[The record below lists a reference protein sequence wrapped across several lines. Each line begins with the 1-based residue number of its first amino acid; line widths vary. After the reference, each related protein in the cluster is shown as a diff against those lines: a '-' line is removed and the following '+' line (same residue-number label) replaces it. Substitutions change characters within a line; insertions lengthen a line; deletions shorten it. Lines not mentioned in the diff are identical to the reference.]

1 MVLELIIKAIN
12 EKKGEDILAID
23 VSKSSPICDYFVVC
37 SATNERQMLSI
48 ASSIDEELAKSNYN
62 IKKIDG
68 KGSKWIVVDASA
80 IIVHIFSKDE
90 RESYNLE
97 KLWSP
102 FPKVDISE
110 YLK

>member
-1 MVLELIIKAIN
+1 MLELIIKAISD
-12 EKKGEDILAID
+12 KKGEDIIAID

-37 SATNERQMLSI
+37 SASNERQMITIANAIDDELSKN
-48 ASSIDEELAKSNYN
+48 DYD

-68 KGSKWIVVDASA
+68 KGSKWIVVDAREVV
-80 IIVHIFSKDE
+80 IHIFAKEE
-90 RESYNLE
+90 RENYNLE

-102 FPKVDISE
+102 FPQVDISE

>member
-1 MVLELIIKAIN
+1 MLELIIKAISD
-12 EKKGEDILAID
+12 KKGEDIIAID

-37 SATNERQMLSI
+37 SASNERQMITI
-48 ASSIDEELAKSNYN
+48 ANSIDEELSKNDYD

-68 KGSKWIVVDASA
+68 KGSKWIVVDAREVV
-80 IIVHIFSKDE
+80 IHIFAKEE
-90 RESYNLE
+90 RENYNLE

-102 FPKVDISE
+102 FPQVDISE

>member
-1 MVLELIIKAIN
+1 MLELIIKAIYD
-12 EKKGEDILAID
+12 KKGEDIIAID

-37 SATNERQMLSI
+37 SASNERQMVTI
-48 ASSIDEELAKSNYN
+48 ANSIDEELSKNNYD

-68 KGSKWIVVDASA
+68 KGSKWIVVDAKEVV
-80 IIVHIFSKDE
+80 IHIFSKEE
-90 RESYNLE
+90 RENYNLE

-102 FPKVDISE
+102 FPQVDISE

>member
-1 MVLELIIKAIN
+1 MLELIIKALSD
-12 EKKGEDILAID
+12 KKGEDIIAID

-37 SATNERQMLSI
+37 SASNERQMITI
-48 ASSIDEELAKSNYN
+48 ANSIDEELSKNDYD

-68 KGSKWIVVDASA
+68 KGSKWIVVDAREVV
-80 IIVHIFSKDE
+80 IHIFAKEE
-90 RESYNLE
+90 RENYNLE

-102 FPKVDISE
+102 FPQVDISE

>member
-1 MVLELIIKAIN
+1 MVLELVIKALN
-12 EKKGEDILAID
+12 EKKAEDIIAID

-37 SATNERQMLSI
+37 SATNERQMMSL
-48 ASSIDEELAKSNYN
+48 ANGVDDELAKNDYE

-68 KGSKWIVVDASA
+68 KGSKWIVVDAKS

-97 KLWSP
+97 KLWEP
-102 FPKVDISE
+102 FPRVDITES
-110 YLK
+110 LK

>member
-1 MVLELIIKAIN
+1 MLELIIKAISD
-12 EKKGEDILAID
+12 KKGEDIIAID

-37 SATNERQMLSI
+37 SASNERQMITI
-48 ASSIDEELAKSNYN
+48 ANAIDDELAKNDYD

-68 KGSKWIVVDASA
+68 KGSKWIVVDAREVV
-80 IIVHIFSKDE
+80 IHIFAKEE
-90 RESYNLE
+90 RENYNLE

-102 FPKVDISE
+102 FPQVDISE

>member
-1 MVLELIIKAIN
+1 MLELIIKAIN
-12 EKKGEDILAID
+12 DKKGEDIIAID

-37 SATNERQMLSI
+37 SASNERQMITI
-48 ASSIDEELAKSNYN
+48 ANSIDEELSKNDYD

-68 KGSKWIVVDASA
+68 KGSKWIVVDAREVV
-80 IIVHIFSKDE
+80 IHIFAKEE
-90 RESYNLE
+90 RENYNLE

-102 FPKVDISE
+102 FPQVDISE